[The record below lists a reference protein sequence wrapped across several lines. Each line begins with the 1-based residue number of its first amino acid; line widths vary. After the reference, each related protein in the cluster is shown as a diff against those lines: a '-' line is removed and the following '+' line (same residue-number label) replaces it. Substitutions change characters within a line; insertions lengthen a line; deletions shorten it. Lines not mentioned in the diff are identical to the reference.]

1 MCFVHFLEDL
11 RIPFFSRFTDLYQE
25 KIVASQISSLLI
37 PYREFELVR
46 SSAVSVQ
53 FYVML
58 YNCTYTVVGLLSIQD
73 FEIQIYPKTDK
84 RIQSCRNSLFVDIF
98 IEGLINC
105 FMDGKTRGPTTHILA
120 DQLTLS

>member
-1 MCFVHFLEDL
+1 M
-11 RIPFFSRFTDLYQE
+11 
-25 KIVASQISSLLI
+25 
-37 PYREFELVR
+37 VR

-84 RIQSCRNSLFVDIF
+84 RIQSCRNCLFVAIF
-98 IEGLINC
+98 TEGLIKC
-105 FMDGKTRGPTTHILA
+105 FRDGKTGGPPTHILA